1 MKLDKNKENMENH
14 AEINVENHAEI
25 NMENHAEINME
36 NHADNRVENYAEINV
51 VAILETMIDTIVS
64 KALDETLDKA
74 LTDKSPSDKAPTDKS
89 PTDKAPSESTVYTY
103 RHNDVMYVDTF
114 PEDWAKSHLP
124 ETGPVECLNCQ
135 TYGVIEDVF
144 YGYCANCADYCY
156 AGSRGK
162 GYIDKG
168 VFDGENDTDACVDVS
183 YDMSLDISDE
193 DLYSEY
199 YRDMD
204 DCVSICNPH
213 YEGG

>member
-1 MKLDKNKENMENH
+1 MENH

-25 NMENHAEINME
+25 NMENHAET
-36 NHADNRVENYAEINV
+36 V
-51 VAILETMIDTIVS
+51 VVGILETMIDTIVG

-74 LTDKSPSDKAPTDKS
+74 PMDKAPTDKS
-89 PTDKAPSESTVYTY
+89 PTDKATSESTIYTY

-168 VFDGENDTDACVDVS
+168 VFDGENDTDACVDVT
-183 YDMSLDISDE
+183 YDMSLDVLDE

-213 YEGG
+213 YEGGYNDF

>member
-1 MKLDKNKENMENH
+1 MENHAEINMENH
-14 AEINVENHAEI
+14 AEINVENHAET
-25 NMENHAEINME
+25 
-36 NHADNRVENYAEINV
+36 V
-51 VAILETMIDTIVS
+51 VVGILETMIDTIVD

-74 LTDKSPSDKAPTDKS
+74 PMDKALTDKS
-89 PTDKAPSESTVYTY
+89 PTDKSPYESTIYTY

-162 GYIDKG
+162 GYIDNG
-168 VFDGENDTDACVDVS
+168 VFDGENDTDACVDVA
-183 YDMSLDISDE
+183 YDMSLDVLDE
-193 DLYSEY
+193 DLYSQY

-213 YEGG
+213 YEGGYNDF

>member
-1 MKLDKNKENMENH
+1 MRKGGCKIELVFVFMKLDKNKENMENH

-25 NMENHAEINME
+25 NMENHAEINVE
-36 NHADNRVENYAEINV
+36 NHAETV
-51 VAILETMIDTIVS
+51 VVGILETMIDTIVG

-74 LTDKSPSDKAPTDKS
+74 PMDKALTDKSPY
-89 PTDKAPSESTVYTY
+89 ESTIYTY

-135 TYGVIEDVF
+135 TYGVIEGVF

-168 VFDGENDTDACVDVS
+168 VFDGENDTDACVDVA
-183 YDMSLDISDE
+183 YDMSLDVPDE

-213 YEGG
+213 YEGGYNDF

>member
-1 MKLDKNKENMENH
+1 MKKIDLFFCFYRMDKNKQNMEKH
-14 AEINVENHAEI
+14 AENVENHAET
-25 NMENHAEINME
+25 
-36 NHADNRVENYAEINV
+36 V
-51 VAILETMIDTIVS
+51 VVGILETMIDTIVS
-64 KALDETLDKA
+64 KALGETLDKA
-74 LTDKSPSDKAPTDKS
+74 PMDKS
-89 PTDKAPSESTVYTY
+89 PTDKELTDKATRESTIYTY

-168 VFDGENDTDACVDVS
+168 VFDGENDTDACVDLA
-183 YDMSLDISDE
+183 YDMSLDVPDE
-193 DLYSEY
+193 DLYSQY

-213 YEGG
+213 YEGGYNDF

>member
-1 MKLDKNKENMENH
+1 MKLDKNKENM
-14 AEINVENHAEI
+14 ENHAEI

-36 NHADNRVENYAEINV
+36 NHAETV
-51 VAILETMIDTIVS
+51 VVGILETMIDTIVG

-74 LTDKSPSDKAPTDKS
+74 PMDKALTDKALTDKSPY
-89 PTDKAPSESTVYTY
+89 ESTIYTY

-168 VFDGENDTDACVDVS
+168 VFDGENDTDACVDVT
-183 YDMSLDISDE
+183 YDMSLDVSDE

-213 YEGG
+213 YEGGYNDF